1 MDKKDLKE
9 IIRKRQSDGISGI
22 SVGGIRAEPLKEGVH
37 WEFKDGLPVMFDS
50 PFSGGADKQRLG
62 SDRPESESG
71 KKRGK
76 RKGDDHEGNNEDS
89 GIGEEGQRSGS
100 RSRSSFTMRS
110 EDSFGKK
117 LTRETAEAV
126 KKLALAEKIN
136 YREKQLLLAHVIR

>member
-9 IIRKRQSDGISGI
+9 IIRKRQSGGISGI

-37 WEFKDGLPVMFDS
+37 WEFRDGLPVMFDN

-62 SDRPESESG
+62 SNRREGESG

-89 GIGEEGQRSGS
+89 EIGEEGQRSGS
-100 RSRSSFTMRS
+100 RSSSVMRS
-110 EDSFGKK
+110 EESLGKK

-136 YREKQLLLAHVIR
+136 NREKQLLLAHVIR